1 MDYDFV
7 PFLISSY
14 KIQIYHIKYESHSSF
29 LSMGMLVQN
38 RERAELSRAEDTDT
52 DVDVDTDTN
61 TDEYKDTICGIID
74 TAVEL
79 PFHST
84 YSTILFS
91 TFDFAIDLSCILNL
105 LKFYSVLHRML
116 FFHDVHIILQ
126 I

>member
-1 MDYDFV
+1 
-7 PFLISSY
+7 
-14 KIQIYHIKYESHSSF
+14 
-29 LSMGMLVQN
+29 MLVQN
-38 RERAELSRAEDTDT
+38 RDRAELSRAEDTDT
-52 DVDVDTDTN
+52 YKDTDTDID
-61 TDEYKDTICGIID
+61 TYEDTICGVID

-91 TFDFAIDLSCILNL
+91 TFDFVIDLSCILNL

>member
-1 MDYDFV
+1 MMKVQWTAMDYNFV
-7 PFLISSY
+7 PFLISSN
-14 KIQIYHIKYESHSSF
+14 KIQIYHIKYESHSSP

-38 RERAELSRAEDTDT
+38 RDRAELSRAEDTDT
-52 DVDVDTDTN
+52 DTD

-91 TFDFAIDLSCILNL
+91 TFDFAIDLSCI
-105 LKFYSVLHRML
+105 
-116 FFHDVHIILQ
+116 
-126 I
+126 